1 MENLEIGDKVWVST
15 RREYI
20 KYQEYVN
27 EFLFIFCSSNEMLSL
42 IYNLKE
48 LMHSSLVV
56 NSLLYV

>member
-27 EFLFIFCSSNEMLSL
+27 EFLFIFYSSNEMLSL

-56 NSLLYV
+56 ISLLYV